1 MFFART
7 TLSSVILCF
16 YCAFCIMVVLV
27 WMPELVQ
34 VSRRQNDLYV
44 LTRGL
49 THSLSESNNKLLCCQ
64 NASFTM
70 DAFCHRGFAGYLTS
84 IRYISLV
91 INTFTVTHRNL
102 FRKNKTE
109 H

>member
-1 MFFART
+1 VFFART

-16 YCAFCIMVVLV
+16 YCVFYIMVVLV

-49 THSLSESNNKLLCCQ
+49 THSLSESNNKRLCCQ

-70 DAFCHRGFAGYLTS
+70 DAYFVIVALRDILLSLATS
-84 IRYISLV
+84 VWLLIRLQ
-91 INTFTVTHRNL
+91 
-102 FRKNKTE
+102 
-109 H
+109 